1 MPTLLLSR
9 SVRPEANALASLARE
24 QRWNVQW
31 LNRRHGP
38 KHLHGKQLGLYA
50 ETDVALRVARLH
62 DLALIEPSLGIL
74 PTIPHEYLARD
85 VRFMSLGE
93 AESTDRRIFVKP
105 ADCTAKIFDAAVYES
120 GRRILRDDDAS
131 LTMPVL
137 VSEPVTWENEYRAVV
152 LERRI
157 VGVSPYIRGGWLA
170 RNAAGQ
176 WPITEKEAEAVLTFC
191 QRFLA
196 DRRIELPPAFVL
208 DVGTI
213 RDRGWAVVE
222 LNPVWCSGLL
232 GCNLAAILPALDR
245 ACRRRAEL
253 SLADAQ
259 WVVSR

>member
-9 SVRPEANALASLARE
+9 SVRPEANSLAKLARE
-24 QRWNVQW
+24 HHWNVQW
-31 LNRRHGP
+31 LSRRHGP

-74 PTIPHEYLARD
+74 ATIPNEYLARE

-93 AESTDRRIFVKP
+93 AEAIDRRIFLKP
-105 ADCTAKIFDAAVYES
+105 ADCTAKTFDAAVYES

-137 VSEPVTWENEYRAVV
+137 VSEPVSWENEYRTVV
-152 LERRI
+152 LERRVI
-157 VGVSPYIRGGWLA
+157 GFSPYIRGGWLA
-170 RNAAGQ
+170 RNAAGH
-176 WPITEKEAEAVLTFC
+176 WPITAEEAEAVLTFC

-208 DVGTI
+208 DVGTVTG
-213 RDRGWAVVE
+213 RGWAVVE

-232 GCNLAAILPALDR
+232 GCKLAAILPALHR

-253 SLADAQ
+253 SLTDEQ
-259 WVVSR
+259 WVVRR